1 MNTKICRCAIICLF
15 CLFGAVFLNAVE
27 VGEDWKPY
35 QEEVLKEKPSF
46 PGWCPEEKAKHIM
59 NLLLANPSDV
69 CVEIG
74 VYGGS
79 SFFPMASVLAFKKN
93 GIAYAVDP
101 WVNAACV
108 EGYEETSNH
117 NKYWGSVDLEK
128 TMNTFIKGMHKN
140 GLDAHYC
147 IMRMSSA
154 QAYRYF
160 EDGSIDYIHID
171 GNHSEQSAIF
181 DVRHWLPKVKKGGII
196 CFDDAW
202 WKSTQAAIKILR
214 EQCEIMPESSPKW
227 QYIFLRKS

>member
-1 MNTKICRCAIICLF
+1 MNTKIFQATIACLF
-15 CLFGAVFLNAVE
+15 CLLGPVVLNGEE
-27 VGEDWKPY
+27 VSEDWKAH
-35 QEEVLKEKPSF
+35 QEMALKEKLNF
-46 PGWCPEEKAKHIM
+46 PGWCPEEKAKRIM
-59 NLLLANPSDV
+59 NLLLSNPSDV

-140 GLDAHYC
+140 GLDAH
-147 IMRMSSA
+147 
-154 QAYRYF
+154 
-160 EDGSIDYIHID
+160 
-171 GNHSEQSAIF
+171 
-181 DVRHWLPKVKKGGII
+181 
-196 CFDDAW
+196 
-202 WKSTQAAIKILR
+202 
-214 EQCEIMPESSPKW
+214 
-227 QYIFLRKS
+227 